1 MALKNLVIVESP
13 AKAKTIAKYLNGNK
27 NLRHL
32 GKFVVMSSK
41 GHIRDLKLREL
52 SIDVDHDF
60 KTDYEILKD
69 KVELVKELK
78 EKASQVNNVY
88 LAADFDRE
96 GEAISEHLK
105 VALGLKK
112 YHRITFTE
120 ITSKALEQAILNPR
134 KIDDNLVNAQETRR
148 VLDRLV
154 GFKISPLLW
163 KRYNANKIH
172 LSAGRVQ
179 SAVLHLIKEKEQEV
193 KAFKTHPYWY
203 FAGDFD
209 LTIGNEVH
217 KMVDVKLYDNDRVY
231 KIDDELEQA
240 RKYLGRVHNKFS
252 ITDLKKRQVKQNAD
266 LPFITSTLQQEAYS
280 KHGFPIKRTMALA
293 QDLYE
298 KGFITYMRTDS
309 FNISEDFKQQAE
321 QFIVE
326 KYGNDYF
333 EGTHHKKPKQTKN
346 AQEAHEAIRPTN
358 AMLSKL
364 EEQGLNIDHKK
375 LYDLIWKRTIAYFM
389 KAVVYEELEINIHDT
404 GLPKTAYFLANF
416 KKVKFNGFMLLYGLQ
431 NEQYDFQKYMDIIK
445 QKDYKIVCNS
455 IEGHN
460 TFTSPPARYNEAS
473 IIKTL
478 EAESIG
484 RPSTFTTILTKLFE
498 KHYVL
503 KSDVRGEDKKA
514 VHLFLTPSTSK
525 INEKTEVVTVG
536 HERSKLVP
544 SSIGMTI
551 DDFMETN
558 FHYIID
564 KGFTSSMED
573 DLDKIASGETT
584 RTYVLNNFW
593 KTFGDDVKK
602 IEDQKKVEKIK
613 VQNQQLSYNIDGKEY
628 IIRLTKY
635 GPAIQYNNGT
645 QDKYIDIKNYLKYL
659 GKSYVDTS
667 IDDVK
672 FMLSLPIKYHKVDNI
687 DLMLTSGPYGLYFK
701 YNDENVKI
709 PQKFI
714 KKMLDPEQSKTITHA
729 ELVSIVQAHKNKKAT
744 KVIKKD
750 AKQASKKAT
759 KTTSPKTVT
768 KVTKVTKRTTQK

>member
-1 MALKNLVIVESP
+1 MAVKNLVIVESP

-27 NLRHL
+27 NLRNL

-52 SIDVDHDF
+52 SIDVNDDF
-60 KTDYEILKD
+60 KTDYEVLKD
-69 KVELVKELK
+69 KVQLVKELK
-78 EKASQVNNVY
+78 EKASQVTNVY

-96 GEAISEHLK
+96 GEAISQHLK
-105 VALGLKK
+105 VALGLKS

-120 ITSKALEQAILNPR
+120 ITSKALENAILNPR
-134 KIDDNLVNAQETRR
+134 KIDDNLVDAQETRR

-163 KRYNANKIH
+163 KKYNANKIH

-193 KAFKTHPYWY
+193 KAFVTHPYWY
-203 FAGDFD
+203 FHGDFD
-209 LTIGNEVH
+209 LTIGKEAH
-217 KMVDVKLYDNDRVY
+217 QLTDVKLYDGERVY
-231 KIDDELEQA
+231 KIDDDVNKAKE
-240 RKYLGRVHNKFS
+240 YLLQIKNKFT
-252 ITDLKKRQVKQNAD
+252 ITDIKKRQLKQNAD

-280 KHGFPIKRTMALA
+280 KHGFPIKRTMAIA

-309 FNISEDFKQQAE
+309 YNISEDFKQQAE

-326 KYGNDYF
+326 KYGGDYY
-333 EGTHHKKPKQTKN
+333 EGTNQRKPKQSKN

-358 AMLSKL
+358 VALVKL

-375 LYDLIWKRTIAYFM
+375 MYDLIWKRTVAYFM
-389 KAVVYEELEINIHDT
+389 KAVIYEELEINIRDE
-404 GLPKTAYFLANF
+404 GLPKTAYFLASF
-416 KKVKFNGFMLLYGLQ
+416 KKVKFNGFMVIYGVQ
-431 NEQYDFQKYMDIIK
+431 SEEYDFTKYMDTLK
-445 QKDYKIVCNS
+445 QKDYKLVCNG
-455 IEGHN
+455 IESHN

-503 KSDVRGEDKKA
+503 KSDIRGVDKNA
-514 VHLFLTPSTSK
+514 VHLLYKPIPSPK
-525 INEKTEVVTVG
+525 ITEKKEVVTVG

-544 SSIGMTI
+544 SDIGLTI

-564 KGFTSSMED
+564 KGFTSSMEE
-573 DLDKIASGETT
+573 DLDKIANGEIT
-584 RTYVLNNFW
+584 RGKVLSNFW
-593 KTFGDDVKK
+593 KTFGEDVKK
-602 IEDQKKVEKIK
+602 IEDVKKGEKIK
-613 VQNQQLSYNIDGKEY
+613 VQNQQISFNIGGKEY

-659 GKSYVDTS
+659 GKSYVNTTE
-667 IDDVK
+667 DDVK
-672 FMLSLPIKYHKVDNI
+672 FLLSLPKKYYKLDNVDLI
-687 DLMLTSGPYGLYFK
+687 LTSGPYGLYFK

-709 PQKFI
+709 PIKLI
-714 KKMLDPEQSKTITHA
+714 KKMLDPELSQTITPV
-729 ELVSIVQAHKNKKAT
+729 ELSAVVQAHKNKKLAKAEKQEVKANT
-744 KVIKKD
+744 KVATGGKKG
-750 AKQASKKAT
+750 SKKPPSAPKST
-759 KTTSPKTVT
+759 K
-768 KVTKVTKRTTQK
+768 

>member
-78 EKASQVNNVY
+78 EKALQVNNVY

-96 GEAISEHLK
+96 GEAISQHLK

-203 FAGDFD
+203 FAGNFD
-209 LTIGNEVH
+209 LKIGNEVH
-217 KMVDVKLYDNDRVY
+217 KMTDVKLYDNDRVY
-231 KIDDELEQA
+231 KIDDEVEQV
-240 RKYLGRVHNKFS
+240 RKYLGRIQDKFT
-252 ITDLKKRQVKQNAD
+252 ITELKKRQIKQNAD

-326 KYGNDYF
+326 KYGVDYF

-364 EEQGLNIDHKK
+364 EEQGLNVDHKK

-389 KAVVYEELEINIHDT
+389 KAVIYEELEINIHDT
-404 GLPKTAYFLANF
+404 GLPKTAYFLASF

-503 KSDVRGEDKKA
+503 KSDVRGEDKNA

-525 INEKTEVVTVG
+525 ITEKTEVVTVG

-544 SSIGMTI
+544 SNIGVTI
-551 DDFMETN
+551 DEFMETN

-564 KGFTSSMED
+564 KGFTASMED
-573 DLDKIASGETT
+573 DLDKIANGEIT
-584 RTYVLNNFW
+584 RSNVLNNFW

-602 IEDQKKVEKIK
+602 IEEQKKAEKIK

-687 DLMLTSGPYGLYFK
+687 DLVLTAGPYGLYFK

-709 PQKFI
+709 PQKII

-729 ELVSIVQAHKNKKAT
+729 ELVSIVQAHKNKQAT
-744 KVIKKD
+744 KALKKD
-750 AKQASKKAT
+750 AKQASKKT
-759 KTTSPKTVT
+759 TTSKSSKALKTS
-768 KVTKVTKRTTQK
+768 KVTKRTTQK